1 MIAAR
6 RLVTV
11 PLATALSV
19 CVLVFSPLLL
29 AGGALVA
36 VATWSTRPVRTVG
49 LAMAYAFIELRTL
62 VKLRSVT
69 WTAIG
74 S

>member
-1 MIAAR
+1 MIAPR

-29 AGGALVA
+29 AGSALVA
-36 VATWSTRPVRTVG
+36 VATRSTRPARTVG
-49 LAMAYAFIELRTL
+49 FGADAA
-62 VKLRSVT
+62 RSAGST
-69 WTAIG
+69 GADSALDAI
-74 S
+74 